1 MSAISF
7 SSSYMPNLFSRGD
20 RVEII
25 GSSYGNK
32 QGPGVVVNIL
42 SNFASQNIDYEIQFI
57 DPNGYNSTQ
66 IVNARDIVLI
76 NNNNNTMAKFKTGDE
91 IEFMEDMQGS
101 GSRSTTPEVGN
112 TYTICEVGKTTTN
125 NKLRKQEQWYRL
137 KEIVARDSG
146 SYVVESEIQ
155 SINKKPKEPASMKHL
170 DKLILDQTVKEEIIA
185 VLRQHENSKKIFEE
199 WGLGET
205 IEYGKGMTFL
215 FWGGPGTGK
224 TFGANCI
231 AKALG
236 KELLIIGA
244 AEIQTSEPGG
254 ANRAIQEA
262 FKAAGKK
269 KILFIDECDSLIF
282 DRKNLGMVLG
292 SEVNTLLTEIEKSEG
307 VVILATNRISDM
319 DAALERRMSLIIEFP
334 HPTFSQRLDIWK
346 NIIPSKMP
354 LDKDVDLEIIAK
366 VKLTGGLIKNVLL
379 QTARLAVSEGVDKVQ
394 MKHFD
399 KALSRVV
406 KSQSLM
412 GVDRVNMQR
421 EDPGTG
427 TGKGDKTR
435 TTTKVGG
442 LSEFLKSRT

>member
-1 MSAISF
+1 MSPISYGGSGFSEFNSF
-7 SSSYMPNLFSRGD
+7 SGITRFRVGDQVEVIGNLF
-20 RVEII
+20 
-25 GSSYGNK
+25 GN
-32 QGPGVVVNIL
+32 QNRGPGTITRETSPLYIVRFLLNNKEEVVQESDLI
-42 SNFASQNIDYEIQFI
+42 S
-57 DPNGYNSTQ
+57 
-66 IVNARDIVLI
+66 I
-76 NNNNNTMAKFKTGDE
+76 NNNNNTMAKFKKGDKVVFIENMLQTRDKGRTPNSDKEYTIYDTGSNITNEKNKTQEMFYWLDN
-91 IEFMEDMQGS
+91 
-101 GSRSTTPEVGN
+101 RSN
-112 TYTICEVGKTTTN
+112 TYAV
-125 NKLRKQEQWYRL
+125 
-137 KEIVARDSG
+137 DS
-146 SYVVESEIQ
+146 ELELANQ
-155 SINKKPKEPASMKHL
+155 KPKEPASMKHL